1 MIRDVIILHK
11 SGVPLFYQ
19 NFGQCHSFGQE
30 INLISGFI
38 SAIQMFSE
46 QLAGSQIE
54 MIELMEKKMAFS
66 KSSSTINAIIC
77 DKNDTSEIISVKIK
91 KVSEIFE
98 NEYTSHIKNFNG
110 NITPFD
116 NFGNILIDLNITQKN
131 CGGRPECAG
140 CPNSTKSLPLQDYI
154 EKLYEKR
161 GLWQRI
167 KAKFSKTN

>member
-66 KSSSTINAIIC
+66 KSNSTINAIIC
-77 DKNDTSEIISVKIK
+77 DKTDTNDVISVKIK
-91 KVSEIFE
+91 KVTEIFE
-98 NEYTSHIKNFNG
+98 NEYKQQIKDFNG
-110 NITPFD
+110 NIALFD
-116 NFGNILIDLNITQKN
+116 KFGQVLIDLNITQKN
-131 CGGRPECAG
+131 CGGRPECEG
-140 CPNSTKSLPLQDYI
+140 CPNSSKSLPLQQYI
-154 EKLYEKR
+154 EQLYQKR

-167 KAKFSKTN
+167 KAKFGK